1 MIHEY
6 LPAMIQAYLPT
17 IVGGLHLTLVILFP
31 GIELEFYEQLASLQA
46 YSSQI
51 MYDMEMSRNVEIEA
65 YLELRN
71 QVEKLFIEIKLDGFC
86 SGYEEREL
94 FKPCIEE
101 VVKSELE
108 SGLSGYKDIPTK
120 IKFLNI
126 ILSDLT
132 K

>member
-1 MIHEY
+1 MKLQKNTLLKI
-6 LPAMIQAYLPT
+6 
-17 IVGGLHLTLVILFP
+17 HLTLVILFP